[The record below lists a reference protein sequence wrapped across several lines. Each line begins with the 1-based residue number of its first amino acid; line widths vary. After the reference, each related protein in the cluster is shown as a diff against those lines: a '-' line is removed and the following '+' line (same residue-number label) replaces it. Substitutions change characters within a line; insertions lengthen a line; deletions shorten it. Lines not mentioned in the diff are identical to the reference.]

1 MQALRLRHSVY
12 FIRAKVRIVS
22 DLYTELWNIEFFN
35 SVLICEILILCIWKL
50 FRYREVATRSFTDK
64 KSTTFFYNWHK

>member
-35 SVLICEILILCIWKL
+35 SVLICEILILCI
-50 FRYREVATRSFTDK
+50 
-64 KSTTFFYNWHK
+64 